1 MSNVQSIISGDELA
15 GLEAFIDGRTVPLG
29 PEDAPRAGRQHEGMK
44 LTDLAQQLAAQTP
57 DVSEHDF
64 DAPFPLSKAPAV
76 RSVTTAQVSGSQ
88 VSAYRNLNNGMW
100 SLKSKASGLV
110 AGHTDH
116 VVIHD
121 AKFAVGEGGRQR
133 VIQAQQKNVHAFV
146 RGRVAH
152 VEPHEPPAGAVPV
165 SYNPFTGLW
174 PLTGG
179 AACRSP
185 CQT

>member
-100 SLKSKASGLV
+100 SLKTRRAASWPATPITWSSTTRSSPSAKAAGSGSFRPSRRTCMPSCA
-110 AGHTDH
+110 AGSPTSNRTSRPQ
-116 VVIHD
+116 V
-121 AKFAVGEGGRQR
+121 
-133 VIQAQQKNVHAFV
+133 
-146 RGRVAH
+146 
-152 VEPHEPPAGAVPV
+152 
-165 SYNPFTGLW
+165 
-174 PLTGG
+174 
-179 AACRSP
+179 P
-185 CQT
+185 CQCLTTPSLDFGH